1 MISIIVSLFI
11 SFLIAYYLGSK
22 RKIGMGWSLFF
33 CVYFSLLFPVV
44 TNYFD
49 FELTIFL
56 FNIIFATFCGLI
68 ITLSSKNRY
77 KELSKSLTKKN
88 IGWFFTI
95 FGILVIISTFILLED
110 MQANEVKNSVIFSVG
125 FLSAG
130 YYLIKTSKGAKPDE
144 IKFYICKY
152 CKSELVLSDNELS
165 QEKFTCPNCK
175 KVNYLNNDEIT
186 YCINCKNEI
195 IVNAREINEGRFV
208 CPLCCT
214 QNLMDKRDNL

>member
-175 KVNYLNNDEIT
+175 KVNYLNNDNIY
-186 YCINCKNEI
+186 YCQNCDLEVELDPNERKNRKFTCPEC
-195 IVNAREINEGRFV
+195 REENYLG
-208 CPLCCT
+208 
-214 QNLMDKRDNL
+214 D

>member
-1 MISIIVSLFI
+1 ML

-175 KVNYLNNDEIT
+175 KVNYLNNDNIY
-186 YCINCKNEI
+186 YCQNCDLEVELDPNERKNRKFTCPEC
-195 IVNAREINEGRFV
+195 REENYLG
-208 CPLCCT
+208 
-214 QNLMDKRDNL
+214 D